1 MTTPE
6 LQARLQTVRSHYLAT
21 PWIEPRDDESPLL
34 RSWQRSRD
42 AGLREGDRVE
52 FDLVARSQL
61 AELDDRHGDLV
72 RAARPETER
81 LAAALQGTGA
91 AVMLFNTRGT
101 IIDRLCHEATAPN
114 VLRTVSRVGVNVSE
128 RCMGTTAPAITLAE
142 GLPYLVGRDAH
153 FCVNLRPFFCVAAP
167 IDSPTG
173 ERLAAL
179 DITSY
184 DQVPAFDVYA
194 LVVDAAAAI
203 ENSLFQPTEDHV
215 LVHFHP
221 RAEYLGSPLEGIVEV
236 GDNGRIT
243 GANRAAARLL
253 CQRREALLQRHV
265 RDLFDRDPG
274 RLRTRGA
281 APPDRVAMQT
291 PQGLLLW
298 ARFEGLSL
306 QRPLSMP
313 GAALPPPAPAPSS
326 SLRDIERAT
335 IDRVLQQHGGNV
347 TAAARQLGI
356 SRNSVYRKRSP
367 DA

>member
-1 MTTPE
+1 MTTPD

-91 AVMLFNTRGT
+91 AVMLFNPRGT
-101 IIDRLCHEATAPN
+101 IIDRLCHEASTPN
-114 VLRTVSRVGVNVSE
+114 VLRTVSRVGVNVAE
-128 RCMGTTAPAITLAE
+128 RCMGTTAPAISLAD
-142 GLPYLVGRDAH
+142 GVPYLVGRDAH
-153 FCVNLRPFFCVAAP
+153 FCANLRPFFCVAAP

-184 DQVPAFDVYA
+184 DQVPAFDVYS

-203 ENSLFQPTEDHV
+203 ENSLFRPREDRV

-236 GDNGRIT
+236 DDGGRIT

-253 CQRREALLQRHV
+253 CRRRETLLQCHV
-265 RDLFDRDPG
+265 RDLLDRDPCHLRASG
-274 RLRTRGA
+274 RT
-281 APPDRVAMQT
+281 PPDRVAMQT

-298 ARFEGLSL
+298 ARFEGLAL
-306 QRPLSMP
+306 QRPLAVP
-313 GAALPPPAPAPSS
+313 GAALPPPAPAPGR
-326 SLRDIERAT
+326 SLRDIERET
-335 IDRVLQQHGGNV
+335 IDRALQQHGGNV

-356 SRNSVYRKRSP
+356 SRNSIYRKRSP
-367 DA
+367 GG